1 MIAQTQLKKPSNWQ
15 DFEKL
20 CKLLWGEIWTC
31 EDTIKRHGCQGRN
44 QHGVGVFSYV
54 EKYGGYCDIQ
64 CKGKDDYA
72 NDQLTEGEF
81 DTEIEK
87 ALGFEPEL
95 KLLIFATTANKDA
108 YAVL

>member
-1 MIAQTQLKKPSNWQ
+1 MIAQNQLKKPSNWQ

-72 NDQLTEGEF
+72 N
-81 DTEIEK
+81 
-87 ALGFEPEL
+87 A
-95 KLLIFATTANKDA
+95 
-108 YAVL
+108 

>member
-1 MIAQTQLKKPSNWQ
+1 MIAQNQLKKPSNWQ

-31 EDTIKRHGCQGRN
+31 EDTIKRHG
-44 QHGVGVFSYV
+44 VGVFSYV

-72 NDQLTEGEF
+72 NAQLTEGEI

>member
-1 MIAQTQLKKPSNWQ
+1 MVAK
-15 DFEKL
+15 
-20 CKLLWGEIWTC
+20 GEISMVLVYFHML
-31 EDTIKRHGCQGRN
+31 KN
-44 QHGVGVFSYV
+44 MA
-54 EKYGGYCDIQ
+54 DIQ

-72 NDQLTEGEF
+72 NAQLTEGEI

>member
-1 MIAQTQLKKPSNWQ
+1 MIAQNQLKKPSNWQ

-54 EKYGGYCDIQ
+54 ENMADIV
-64 CKGKDDYA
+64 
-72 NDQLTEGEF
+72 
-81 DTEIEK
+81 
-87 ALGFEPEL
+87 
-95 KLLIFATTANKDA
+95 IFNAKVRMTMRM
-108 YAVL
+108 LS